1 MAQREGVCAADEVAD
16 AGGQTGLGATIQ
28 ADPEVDAMCQ
38 ADGGSSDGP
47 PVDTAPSGSNSTHG
61 AGAPGASE
69 AHAGAS
75 PAGGGLGGQRSRQ
88 YTHFVLCLLAA
99 SEGGLGCEHGA
110 VLSAALTQDLAALSR
125 LLPARCLILGLFQ
138 APEAASLRPGPDRYR
153 ITAGDLGGRIRH

>member
-1 MAQREGVCAADEVAD
+1 
-16 AGGQTGLGATIQ
+16 
-28 ADPEVDAMCQ
+28 MCQ

-138 APEAASLRPGPDRYR
+138 APEAASLFVAGPGNPAELPTVIGWSRCAGAS
-153 ITAGDLGGRIRH
+153 ITRTARSLAG